1 MTNKALMAV
10 MNLLPENTLVD
21 SHDIIPGLDDVS
33 GKQFWISPL
42 AVILTPDSN
51 CGIEHSGIIYKRL
64 MSR

>member
-42 AVILTPDSN
+42 AVILTQTV
-51 CGIEHSGIIYKRL
+51 IL
-64 MSR
+64 V